1 MSICPENS
9 FELWCGRIWKWDRAD
24 PLPLSF
30 SPSSSSSSS
39 SFIPHLSLSLSL
51 SHTHTLSLSLSRWFN
66 THFINSGY
74 LCFQKQVV
82 DKACKD
88 KKHSNFDADFKVE
101 VYFEQVEGADVDAAS
116 ISGVAA
122 ESASGGAGAADEGVS
137 PAAHGGGSHDSEW

>member
-1 MSICPENS
+1 M
-9 FELWCGRIWKWDRAD
+9 
-24 PLPLSF
+24 
-30 SPSSSSSSS
+30 
-39 SFIPHLSLSLSL
+39 
-51 SHTHTLSLSLSRWFN
+51 
-66 THFINSGY
+66 
-74 LCFQKQVV
+74 V